1 MGAKKGERGE
11 ATLGKRA
18 GLSDDDLKWV
28 LDRTG
33 AYIRDADAKNGMVI
47 AALAV
52 LLPLPSPMESSFQRQ
67 SRWSSMA
74 AGISLS
80 SCFAAFPLCS

>member
-18 GLSDDDLKWV
+18 GLSDDDLKWI
-28 LDRTG
+28 LGRTG

-52 LLPLPSPMESSFQRQ
+52 IVAVAFPMGSSFQRQ

-80 SCFAAFPLCS
+80 SCFAALPLCS